1 MLYFSEMVN
10 FITIT
15 LFSFILGFL
24 MAGEII
30 GTLYRFNV
38 RKRLKVDLDTI
49 LETHKAK
56 VGVPLMGGLIV
67 IIPIFLINLVFNSD
81 SSVGF
86 ILTVVFLG
94 GLIGLADDLLTVF
107 GHERLTFRVRET
119 VNPLVS
125 YSEIS
130 WLFYRLLL
138 KPWRIIKEFFLGMG
152 SQASGL
158 RAHEKFLLELAVA
171 GSAAAFLYF
180 QMGLSS
186 VWFPGLGH
194 INIGIFYIFWAT
206 ILMVGYASAFGL
218 TDGLDGL
225 SAGTHTLAFLAFG
238 IIAFVGGQ
246 IPLAFF
252 CATVVGAEL
261 AFMYFNIYPAR
272 VEMSD
277 VGTVSLG
284 IAFALVGLLSGR
296 EVLLP
301 VIGLVFTLE
310 ILSSFLQVVWIK
322 YFKRKLLLMAPLHHH
337 FEKLGWPETKV
348 TMRLWWL
355 GAISG
360 LSGIV
365 LALAFNR

>member
-1 MLYFSEMVN
+1 MIQ
-10 FITIT
+10 FIALT
-15 LFSFILGFL
+15 LFSFITAFL
-24 MAGEII
+24 MAGKII
-30 GTLYRFNV
+30 DTLYRFNV
-38 RKRLKVDLDTI
+38 RKRLKIDLDTI

-56 VGVPLMGGLIV
+56 VGVPLMGGIIV
-67 IIPIFLINLVFNSD
+67 ILPVLMINPVFNSD
-81 SSVGF
+81 RNVL
-86 ILTVVFLG
+86 ILLTLILFAG
-94 GLIGLADDLLTVF
+94 IIGLTDDLLTVF

-125 YSEIS
+125 FSELS

-138 KPWRIIKEFFLGMG
+138 KPWRMIKEFFLGMG

-158 RAHEKFLLELAVA
+158 RAHEKFILELIIA

-180 QMGLSS
+180 RMGLSS
-186 VWFPGLGH
+186 VWLPGLGP
-194 INIGIFYIFWAT
+194 INIGIVYILWAT
-206 ILMVGYASAFGL
+206 LLMVGYASAFGL

-238 IIAFVGGQ
+238 IIAFASGLF
-246 IPLAFF
+246 PLAFF

-261 AFMYFNIYPAR
+261 AFLYFNIYPAR

-277 VGTVSLG
+277 VGTVPLG
-284 IAFALVGLLSGR
+284 MAFALVGILTGR
-296 EVLLP
+296 EILLP

-310 ILSSFLQVVWIK
+310 ILSSFLQVVGVK
-322 YFKRKLLLMAPLHHH
+322 HFKRKLFLMAPLHHH

-360 LSGIV
+360 LTGIV
-365 LALAFNR
+365 LAFAFNR